1 MVIAADAIEQGS
13 EDFQDTVPELIFSS
27 SRRIAKANIDLLH
40 SARFLS
46 KLVDFQ
52 LRARTWIHLM
62 NWGIFFLATSS

>member
-1 MVIAADAIEQGS
+1 MKHLNRLFDDLGYNRMVIAADAIEQGS
-13 EDFQDTVPELIFSS
+13 EDFQDTVPELIISS

-52 LRARTWIHLM
+52 LRART
-62 NWGIFFLATSS
+62 